1 MEGKEFLGPL
11 VAAPNAHPPHP
22 SFIRS
27 LSVPRLRETQMNQ
40 ARKSKIEALRKEA
53 KEDFMRIH
61 QAALFMYGSAHYDDD
76 ADLSGVTLDDLRKFV
91 ASLDKDG
98 LEELWQLAEE
108 FEVRDGAVW
117 LDDIQLTPA
126 YN

>member
-1 MEGKEFLGPL
+1 MD
-11 VAAPNAHPPHP
+11 
-22 SFIRS
+22 
-27 LSVPRLRETQMNQ
+27 Q

-61 QAALFMYGSAHYDDD
+61 QAALVMYGSAHYDDD